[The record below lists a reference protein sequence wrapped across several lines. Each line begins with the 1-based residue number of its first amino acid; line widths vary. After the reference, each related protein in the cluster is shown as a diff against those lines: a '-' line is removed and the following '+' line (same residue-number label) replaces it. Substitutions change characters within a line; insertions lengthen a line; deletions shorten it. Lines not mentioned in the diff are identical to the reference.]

1 MSSHHFVK
9 EKQEPALYIHSEKFL
24 NTELLGQLLEW
35 CPYVIVDEHALFILN
50 HEPIKIDLVVQQ
62 ELSDTEIADWTA
74 SQSDLKILRIE
85 KGKDKLS
92 SLLQYLEKENH
103 FAISL
108 LACSDE
114 HFQAIQTSNF
124 NLDIIQYTDT
134 YKGFFIDDKFSK
146 WKEKDSLIEIFNE
159 EASTKNLIRHPKG
172 WKVVED
178 GLVEIVV
185 PRKTYIKELTLDN

>member
-9 EKQEPALYIHSEKFL
+9 EKQEPALYVHSEKFL
-24 NTELLGQLLEW
+24 NTDLLGQLLEW

-62 ELSDTEIADWTA
+62 ELSDVEIAEWTA
-74 SQSDLKILRIE
+74 SQSDLKIKKIE
-85 KGKDKLS
+85 NGKDKLI

-103 FAISL
+103 YAISL

-114 HFQAIQTSNF
+114 HFQAIQTSDF
-124 NLDIIQYTDT
+124 NLDIIQYADA
-134 YKGFFIDDKFSK
+134 YKGFFIEHKFSK
-146 WKEKDSLIEIFNE
+146 WKEKNSLIEIFNDE
-159 EASTKNLIRHPKG
+159 LKTKNLVKCNSG
-172 WKVVED
+172 WKVAED

-185 PRKTYIKELTLDN
+185 NRKTYIKELTIDN